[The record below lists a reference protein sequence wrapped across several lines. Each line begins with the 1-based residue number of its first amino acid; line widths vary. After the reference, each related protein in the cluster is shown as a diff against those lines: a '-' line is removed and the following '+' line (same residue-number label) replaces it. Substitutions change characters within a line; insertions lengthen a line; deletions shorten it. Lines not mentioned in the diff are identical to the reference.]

1 MKIQHIIQLLLLA
14 GGLTVGAQTTNTLPH
29 AKTMTYTLDIDPG
42 DGTKAVHNPKEAD
55 IRKAVASLRDDAEPG
70 FLILR
75 KDAGN
80 MIQVTCVAKDSFAI
94 QTQEGD
100 EKHQFQASKNLST
113 DSTTKLLLAYLN
125 GDSGWKKLADW
136 KSM

>member
-1 MKIQHIIQLLLLA
+1 
-14 GGLTVGAQTTNTLPH
+14 
-29 AKTMTYTLDIDPG
+29 MTYTLDIDPA
-42 DGTKAVHNPKEAD
+42 DGKKVVSNPTDAD
-55 IRKAVASLRDDAEPG
+55 IRKTVASLRDDAEPG

-100 EKHQFQASKNLST
+100 EKHQYQASKNVSAEAAI
-113 DSTTKLLLAYLN
+113 KLLLAYRTGN
-125 GDSGWKKLADW
+125 PDWKKLAEP
-136 KSM
+136 KLIQVSESQGLTIIGVLSAEEAKLIKEMA